1 MYKICITMKKS
12 SKKRGAGAREQ
23 LPIRTLSSLTGVNA
37 RTLRAWERRYGLI
50 RPARTPKGHRLYT
63 HADVERIRRVLGLM
77 ERGIPISRVSEQLE
91 SPDSDTGEVAA
102 GPWGDYLGRMA
113 AAIAQFDEPELD
125 RIYDE
130 ALSIYP
136 IEKVTSH
143 LILPLLVQLG
153 ERWEDVSG
161 AIAEEHF
168 FAMHL
173 RSKLGAR
180 LQHRMRYA
188 QGPRIVAACA
198 PGEQHEIGL
207 LLFALEAQSASLQT
221 VLLGANTPL
230 PDVAIAQRRSGSQ
243 AIVVSS
249 SVDPEPEFLAE
260 QLPALVRRAGVPVFV
275 GGHTAY
281 RHRKAIAA
289 AGAIALGVAL
299 EDGVRL
305 VAVTL
310 AGAGASQ

>member
-1 MYKICITMKKS
+1 MKKPGRKPTS
-12 SKKRGAGAREQ
+12 TSREQ

-50 RPARTPKGHRLYT
+50 RPARTAKGHRLYS

-77 ERGIPISRVSEQLE
+77 ERGIPISRVSEQLDA
-91 SPDSDTGEVAA
+91 PAIHTGEVAA
-102 GPWGDYLGRMA
+102 RPWRDYLARMA

-130 ALSIYP
+130 ALSVYP
-136 IEKVTSH
+136 IETVTSQ

-153 ERWEDVSG
+153 ERWEAVSG
-161 AIAEEHF
+161 AVAEEHF

-188 QGPRIVAACA
+188 RGPRIVAACA

-207 LLFALEAQSASLQT
+207 LLFALEAQAAGLRT

-230 PDVAIAQRRSGSQ
+230 QDVAMAQRRSGSQ

-249 SVDPEPEFLAE
+249 SVDPQPGFLEE

-275 GGHTAY
+275 GGHTAD
-281 RHRKAIAA
+281 RHRRTIAA
-289 AGAIALGVAL
+289 AGAIALGVEL

-305 VAVTL
+305 IAVTL
-310 AGAGASQ
+310 AGASESS

>member
-1 MYKICITMKKS
+1 MKKS
-12 SKKRGAGAREQ
+12 SRKQIAGAREQ
-23 LPIRTLSSLTGVNA
+23 LPIRTLSALTGVNA

-50 RPARTPKGHRLYT
+50 RPARTAKGHRLYT

-77 ERGIPISRVSEQLE
+77 ERGIPISRVSLQLE
-91 SPDSDTGEVAA
+91 ARVSDSGEVTA

-136 IEKVTSH
+136 IEKVTRG

-161 AIAEEHF
+161 AVAEEHF

-188 QGPRIVAACA
+188 HGPRIVAACA

-207 LLFALEAQSASLQT
+207 LLFALETQAAGLRT

-230 PDVAIAQRRSGSQ
+230 QDVAIAQRRSGSE
-243 AIVVSS
+243 AIVLSS
-249 SVDPEPEFLAE
+249 SLDPHPGFLE
-260 QLPALVRRAGVPVFV
+260 EELPALVRRANVPVFV

-289 AGAIALGVAL
+289 AGAIALGVEL

-305 VAVTL
+305 VSVTL
-310 AGAGASQ
+310 AGAGASA

>member
-1 MYKICITMKKS
+1 MMKKLS
-12 SKKRGAGAREQ
+12 RKAITAQEQ

-77 ERGIPISRVSEQLE
+77 ERGIPISRVSEQLDT
-91 SPDSDTGEVAA
+91 PASDTGVVAD
-102 GPWGDYLGRMA
+102 GPWRDYLARMA

-130 ALSIYP
+130 ALSVYP
-136 IEKVTSH
+136 IEKVTIL

-153 ERWEDVSG
+153 ERWEAVSG

-198 PGEQHEIGL
+198 PGEQHELGL
-207 LLFALEAQSASLQT
+207 LLFALEAQAAGLRT

-243 AIVVSS
+243 AIVISS
-249 SVDPEPEFLAE
+249 STDPQPGFLEE

-275 GGHTAY
+275 GGHTAH

-289 AGAIALGVAL
+289 AGAIALGVEL

-310 AGAGASQ
+310 ASAGARA

>member
-1 MYKICITMKKS
+1 MKKS
-12 SKKRGAGAREQ
+12 SKKQVAGAREQ

-63 HADVERIRRVLGLM
+63 HADVERIRRALGLM
-77 ERGIPISRVSEQLE
+77 ERGVPISRVSEQL
-91 SPDSDTGEVAA
+91 DAAASDTGAA
-102 GPWGDYLGRMA
+102 GPWRDYLGRMA

-130 ALSIYP
+130 ALSVYP
-136 IEKVTSH
+136 IEKLTSQ

-153 ERWEDVSG
+153 ERWEAVSG

-188 QGPRIVAACA
+188 HGPRIVAACA
-198 PGEQHEIGL
+198 PGEQHDIGL
-207 LLFALEAQSASLQT
+207 LLFALEAQAAGLRT

-249 SVDPEPEFLAE
+249 SIDPQPVFLE
-260 QLPALVRRAGVPVFV
+260 EELPALVRRANVPVFV
-275 GGHTAY
+275 GGHTAF
-281 RHRKAIAA
+281 RHRKTIAA
-289 AGAIALGVAL
+289 AGAIALGVEL

-310 AGAGASQ
+310 AGAGANK